1 MSDGDSVE
9 TAEPPRGPVI
19 CDAGPI
25 IHLDELDCL
34 DLLRDFPE
42 VIVPVAVRREVQRH
56 RPEALD
62 RPQTA
67 WRAAAPGEPPSAE
80 LRALVRLL
88 ALHVGETAA
97 IQIAMGHPGA
107 MLLTDDTAAR
117 LAARSLGIR
126 VHGTLGLL
134 VRAIRRGQRSR
145 REIAGILAD
154 VPHRSSLHVRPGLL
168 MSVIR
173 EVEAKDSP

>member
-80 LRALVRLL
+80 LRALVRLF

-117 LAARSLGIR
+117 LA
-126 VHGTLGLL
+126 
-134 VRAIRRGQRSR
+134 
-145 REIAGILAD
+145 GILAD
-154 VPHRSSLHVRPGLL
+154 VPYRSSLHARPGLL

>member
-1 MSDGDSVE
+1 MGTPWRRLNRPAGRSSAMPARSFIWMSWTVS
-9 TAEPPRGPVI
+9 TCCWI
-19 CDAGPI
+19 
-25 IHLDELDCL
+25 
-34 DLLRDFPE
+34 FPE

-117 LAARSLGIR
+117 LA
-126 VHGTLGLL
+126 
-134 VRAIRRGQRSR
+134 
-145 REIAGILAD
+145 GILAD
-154 VPHRSSLHVRPGLL
+154 LPYRSSLHARPGLL